1 MILPGRASLGVD
13 GINVNNDNV
22 TSVLPPRILARH
34 VHLHQFEKAERPW
47 RVIEE
52 KVNVRVSASL
62 PACGW
67 AKPRA
72 THADRQAS
80 DIN

>member
-1 MILPGRASLGVD
+1 MDSTLVMT
-13 GINVNNDNV
+13 
-22 TSVLPPRILARH
+22 TSPCFFTLRIMALDLY
-34 VHLHQFEKAERPW
+34 LHQFEKAERSW
-47 RVIEE
+47 REIEE

-72 THADRQAS
+72 AHADRPAS
-80 DIN
+80 DID